1 MKNRFALLLLGTLFL
16 ATTAF
21 AQTNPPV
28 PTPTTSMPTKVGIIN
43 TQLAIISTAEGKK
56 AAEELQTQYAP
67 KRSELEKMQKEI
79 QELQNQLRVQERT
92 LSPEAAADL
101 RRQVDTKT
109 KEFNRQGEDTQEE
122 FQKKESELVNRIGQK
137 MLRVIDRYAQ
147 DNGYVVIL
155 DVSSPQTPVLYAA
168 TSVDITGDIVKLYDV
183 TYKVEA
189 PAAGMPSASK
199 ATARPAQPPAQQPA
213 EAKKPTQPPSR
224 P

>member
-1 MKNRFALLLLGTLFL
+1 MKKRLALLLLGTLFL
-16 ATTAF
+16 TTNAF
-21 AQTNPPV
+21 AQANPPA
-28 PTPTTSMPTKVGIIN
+28 PTPQTPMPAKVGIIN

-56 AAEELQTQYAP
+56 AVEELQTQYAP
-67 KRSELEKMQKEI
+67 KRTELEKMQKEI
-79 QELQNQLRVQERT
+79 QDLQNQLRVQERT
-92 LSPEAAADL
+92 LSSEAATDL
-101 RRQVDTKT
+101 RRQIDAKT

-147 DNGYVVIL
+147 DNGYTVIL

-168 TSVDITGDIVKLYDV
+168 MSVDITSDIIKLYDV

-189 PAAGMPSASK
+189 PAATTPPA
-199 ATARPAQPPAQQPA
+199 ARPAPRPAQPPA
-213 EAKKPTQPPSR
+213 EAKKPSPPPSR

>member
-21 AQTNPPV
+21 AQTNPPA

-92 LSPEAAADL
+92 LSPEAAAEL
-101 RRQVDTKT
+101 RRQVDAKT

-189 PAAGMPSASK
+189 PAAGTPSASK
-199 ATARPAQPPAQQPA
+199 PAARPAQPPAQQPA

>member
-1 MKNRFALLLLGTLFL
+1 MKNRLVLLLLGTLFL
-16 ATTAF
+16 ATNAF
-21 AQTNPPV
+21 AQTNPPA
-28 PTPTTSMPTKVGIIN
+28 PPPTTPVPAKVGIIN

-67 KRSELEKMQKEI
+67 KRSELEKMQKEV
-79 QELQNQLRVQERT
+79 QDLQNQLRVQERT

-101 RRQVDTKT
+101 RRQIDAKT
-109 KEFNRQGEDTQEE
+109 KEFNRQGEDTQDE
-122 FQKKESELVNRIGQK
+122 FQKKEAELVNRIGQK

-147 DNGYVVIL
+147 DNGYAVIL

-168 TSVDITGDIVKLYDV
+168 MTVDITGDIVKLYDV

-189 PAAGMPSASK
+189 PAATTPPASK
-199 ATARPAQPPAQQPA
+199 PAARPAQPPA
-213 EAKKPTQPPSR
+213 EAKKPSPPPSR